1 MAEGVGF
8 EPTRPFW
15 GLTVFKTAGF
25 NRSPTPPAP
34 LILAS
39 SVGVIGDDLE
49 RGLDKAEDAALRLR
63 PATRMADSTATETGY
78 ALYV

>member
-25 NRSPTPPAP
+25 NRSPTPPARKHGIHCSVPSCKFHKKVPPASGAKAP
-34 LILAS
+34 LIPEGPMSEFFARS
-39 SVGVIGDDLE
+39 G
-49 RGLDKAEDAALRLR
+49 
-63 PATRMADSTATETGY
+63 
-78 ALYV
+78 

>member
-1 MAEGVGF
+1 
-8 EPTRPFW
+8 
-15 GLTVFKTAGF
+15 
-25 NRSPTPPAP
+25 
-34 LILAS
+34 
-39 SVGVIGDDLE
+39 VGVIGYDLE